1 LAPSAEE
8 TLWVLRAQSG
18 DRDAVEQ
25 LLLRVRPALAR
36 FVRGVV
42 GLADAEDVV
51 QDVLVLIYRNLVWLR
66 DPDLFRP
73 WAFRIASRA
82 AFRHLKKAR
91 RAPLHVAEDVLETV
105 QVDEKRPSDEALA
118 ALLSVDT
125 VSPASR
131 AVLILHFQEELT
143 LAAVAA
149 VLEIPI
155 GTVRS
160 RLAYGLT
167 VLRKRLSDTEKGR

>member
-1 LAPSAEE
+1 LTAPAEE

-18 DRDAVEQ
+18 DREAVEH
-25 LLLRVRPALAR
+25 LLLLLRPALAR
-36 FVRGVV
+36 LVGSVV
-42 GLADAEDVV
+42 GPTDAEDVV

-66 DPDLFRP
+66 DPELFRP
-73 WAFRIASRA
+73 WAFRVASRA

-91 RAPLHVAEDVLETV
+91 RAPIHVNDDLLETI
-105 QVDEKRPSDEALA
+105 QVDERRPSDEALA
-118 ALLSVDT
+118 ALGSVDA

-143 LAAVAA
+143 LAEVAA

>member
-1 LAPSAEE
+1 VTAPAAE

-18 DRDAVEQ
+18 DRESVEY
-25 LLLRVRPALAR
+25 LLLLMRPALAR

-42 GLADAEDVV
+42 GPTDAEDVV
-51 QDVLVLIYRNLVWLR
+51 QDVLVLIYRNLAWLR

-73 WAFRIASRA
+73 WAFRVASRA

-91 RAPLHVAEDVLETV
+91 RAPVHVAEDLLQTV
-105 QVDEKRPSDEALA
+105 QVDDTRPSDDALA
-118 ALLSVDT
+118 VLASVDT

-131 AVLILHFQEELT
+131 AVLILHFQDELT
-143 LAAVAA
+143 LAEVAA